1 MQLNTTV
8 RHSSTLAW
16 KIPWRRSLVGH
27 SPWGC
32 KELDMAERLSLSLS
46 LGPMDYSPWN
56 SPGQDTGVGSLSL
69 LQGIFPSQGLNPGLT
84 HCRWI
89 LYQLSH
95 KGSPYTLKVKVK
107 LLSPVRLSVTLWTVA
122 CQAPPPSTG
131 FSRQGYCSP
140 PGSSVHG
147 IFQARILEWVVIFF
161 LQGIFLTQGLK
172 SGLPHCSQTLNP
184 LSHQEIPL
192 YILKW
197 LKRKRHTVK
206 F

>member
-1 MQLNTTV
+1 MIIFSPSFQ
-8 RHSSTLAW
+8 SCPTLCDPYGLQP
-16 KIPWRRSLVGH
+16 I
-27 SPWGC
+27 
-32 KELDMAERLSLSLS
+32 RLLF
-46 LGPMDYSPWN
+46 PWN

-107 LLSPVRLSVTLWTVA
+107 LLSPVRLFVTLWTVA

-140 PGSSVHG
+140 TRLLCPWDFPGKNTGVCCHFFSPGDLPDPG
-147 IFQARILEWVVIFF
+147 IELRSPT
-161 LQGIFLTQGLK
+161 LQ
-172 SGLPHCSQTLNP
+172 SDSLPSEPPGNP
-184 LSHQEIPL
+184 TIYSKTAKTKKT
-192 YILKW
+192 YC
-197 LKRKRHTVK
+197 
-206 F
+206 